1 MVQIIRRYSLTK
13 ENISTGTLTV
23 SSKGQVT
30 TLTFKDP
37 IIEVTVRELYHPL
50 MALESLRRVL
60 EIEHKS
66 LLGCNGCRIDTSY
79 RATGG
84 YGTYKT
90 VPGQQATEILNI
102 FEPTNDI
109 EKLCTVEEHKA
120 AYQQWIDNLNKIKKP
135 KISI

>member
-23 SSKGQVT
+23 LNKGQVT

-37 IIEVTVRELYHPL
+37 IIEVTVSELNHPL
-50 MALESLRRVL
+50 MALESLRSVL

-66 LLGCNGCRIDTSY
+66 LLDCNGCRIDTSY

-84 YGTYKT
+84 YGAYKI
-90 VPGQQATEILNI
+90 VSGQQATKILNI

-120 AYQQWIDNLNKIKKP
+120 AYQKWMNSLF
-135 KISI
+135 